1 MAIGKTAGR
10 AKSRSGKH
18 GAVVPNSI
26 IQHTKSFTAPKGRME
41 MGGLLFGHVD
51 SSGRNV
57 CVVGFF
63 PKQTESTPAYCE
75 FEGKWMAIGAAAAHK
90 ANQVNADQEGTP
102 TIRVIGWIHT
112 HPDIRIFLSSTD
124 VTTFSQMIDFS
135 PDGRFIAVVVDPLG
149 DKSGVFE
156 SPQQPN
162 NYSKPE
168 GSLDLDKNLED
179 RYMAFLSEM
188 ERVRHELGR
197 DELPFIITGDLHNKH
212 VSRGNPDDFLESNIT
227 GMHLLKKRVD
237 ELEEGVSKMTPGI
250 HQELL
255 KKMKEIEQKLAKK
268 SSILEDEI
276 EAAHLDVLKKVKEI
290 EHENSKR
297 SSVLEGEIEAFGI
310 AKEILEESLSDLREE
325 MEEKVL
331 QTLNKSTRNS
341 KALDSDRRSGMSRE
355 LRIDYLERELSKN
368 KELSSNIL
376 KGLADYDVVERVDIN
391 SKAIR
396 SLKQLVIENQSQLKT
411 SCEKSCHES
420 PVRREYDEWHAFWRN
435 LNAEGATM
443 RGTLD
448 EHIGLIGTN
457 QDLAMKLIKAVRGS
471 HSIHVKGRVTP
482 ISTKVVRS
490 VDRSA
495 VKAAVYLR
503 KKAKEAHDAISELS
517 TKVVRAVDRS
527 AVKAAVYLRE
537 KAKEANDTIPELSM
551 KAVRAVEMSAL
562 KAAIY
567 LRDKAKEADE
577 RIRSKHNGSD

>member
-1 MAIGKTAGR
+1 MAIGKTVER
-10 AKSRSGKH
+10 AKSRSRKH

-156 SPQQPN
+156 SPRQPN

-168 GSLDLDKNLED
+168 GSLELDKNLED

-212 VSRGNPDDFLESNIT
+212 VSRGNPDDFFESNIT

-255 KKMKEIEQKLAKK
+255 KKMKEIE
-268 SSILEDEI
+268 
-276 EAAHLDVLKKVKEI
+276 
-290 EHENSKR
+290 HENSKR
-297 SSVLEGEIEAFGI
+297 SSILEGEIEAIGI

-341 KALDSDRRSGMSRE
+341 KALDSDRRSGRSRE

-368 KELSSNIL
+368 MELSSNIL

-482 ISTKVVRS
+482 ISTKVVRT

-517 TKVVRAVDRS
+517 TKVVREVDRA

-551 KAVRAVEMSAL
+551 KAFRAVEMSAL

-567 LRDKAKEADE
+567 LGDKAKEADE

>member
-1 MAIGKTAGR
+1 MAIGKTAER
-10 AKSRSGKH
+10 AKSSSRKH

-90 ANQVNADQEGTP
+90 ANQVNADQEDTP

-156 SPQQPN
+156 SPRQPN

-168 GSLDLDKNLED
+168 GSLELDKNLED

-255 KKMKEIEQKLAKK
+255 KKMKEIE
-268 SSILEDEI
+268 
-276 EAAHLDVLKKVKEI
+276 
-290 EHENSKR
+290 HENSKR
-297 SSVLEGEIEAFGI
+297 SSILEGEIEAIGI

-325 MEEKVL
+325 MEKKVL

-341 KALDSDRRSGMSRE
+341 KAIDSDRQSGRSRE
-355 LRIDYLERELSKN
+355 LRIEYLERELSKS
-368 KELSSNIL
+368 KDLSANIL
-376 KGLADYDVVERVDIN
+376 KGLADFDVGERVDIN

-411 SCEKSCHES
+411 SCEKSYHES

-482 ISTKVVRS
+482 ISTKVVRT

-551 KAVRAVEMSAL
+551 KAFRAVEMSAL

-567 LRDKAKEADE
+567 LGDKAKEADE

>member
-1 MAIGKTAGR
+1 
-10 AKSRSGKH
+10 
-18 GAVVPNSI
+18 
-26 IQHTKSFTAPKGRME
+26 
-41 MGGLLFGHVD
+41 
-51 SSGRNV
+51 
-57 CVVGFF
+57 
-63 PKQTESTPAYCE
+63 
-75 FEGKWMAIGAAAAHK
+75 MAIGAAAAHK
-90 ANQVNADQEGTP
+90 KINADQREP
-102 TIRVIGWIHT
+102 HNQSDRMITIFTQISGYS
-112 HPDIRIFLSSTD
+112 SSTESLPSSD
-124 VTTFSQMIDFS
+124 IDFS
-135 PDGRFIAVVVDPLG
+135 PDGDLSRFVEFSEFWG
-149 DKSGVFE
+149 E

-276 EAAHLDVLKKVKEI
+276 EAAPRVLKKVKEI

-325 MEEKVL
+325 MEKKVL

-341 KALDSDRRSGMSRE
+341 KAIDSDRQSGRSRE
-355 LRIDYLERELSKN
+355 LRIEYLERELSKS
-368 KELSSNIL
+368 KDLSANIL
-376 KGLADYDVVERVDIN
+376 KGLADLDVVERVDIN

-411 SCEKSCHES
+411 SCEKSCRES
-420 PVRREYDEWHAFWRN
+420 PV
-435 LNAEGATM
+435 EG
-443 RGTLD
+443 
-448 EHIGLIGTN
+448 
-457 QDLAMKLIKAVRGS
+457 
-471 HSIHVKGRVTP
+471 
-482 ISTKVVRS
+482 STTS
-490 VDRSA
+490 GMPSG
-495 VKAAVYLR
+495 
-503 KKAKEAHDAISELS
+503 E
-517 TKVVRAVDRS
+517 T
-527 AVKAAVYLRE
+527 
-537 KAKEANDTIPELSM
+537 
-551 KAVRAVEMSAL
+551 
-562 KAAIY
+562 
-567 LRDKAKEADE
+567 
-577 RIRSKHNGSD
+577 